1 MVAPV
6 PRVTTPPTT
15 TARRSSSISTS
26 SPPSSITRGAT
37 ARSAVNP
44 RVSSS
49 LSSPSRRGSVKSA
62 TPPPVPAANGETK
75 ESLATAL
82 KHEIEEKEQLL
93 VQVQNKDQTITT
105 LTQENDNVSSA
116 LHAAEARLYE
126 LYSEQNRAEEEMAA
140 RIEVAEK
147 LRTQV
152 RELEKEKR
160 DLHRR
165 YNEQTSTFEAERQAF
180 YDNEQHLKSR
190 IQSLTQARKQLP
202 APRSPSIVVDSES
215 EAEMEEEDDGEPEQP
230 STPSQEKRELD
241 AEPAEMTALRL
252 ELSTLSTSYASL
264 QSTLVL
270 LQTQLVDLK
279 RVNHELQ
286 EENESYNILLREKT
300 LSGQFDLM
308 KQVGSGSA
316 SSSDQDDEDGRTDDT
331 GDGRSMRSSTRSALG
346 TVEEHPEEVLD
357 PEYDHVNGIE
367 DGDKDLEDGDPQSLA
382 ASNRSARHTRHNR
395 RHGSSASRSPTARGE
410 SLADL
415 PITGPGLD
423 LAAELGRAQ
432 NKDIL
437 EGRAVDDRDRSVVNK
452 SGKRGKKGSSDSNR
466 KLSFSEPGA
475 IEPSG
480 SANDVDSLRTEI
492 KSLKDANKA
501 LSLYASKII
510 DRIISQEGFEH
521 VLAVDYE
528 NIPPTPSTATFVPP
542 PKSDEKSKRRN
553 TITMFSRST
562 SNPTPV
568 LPQPEKL
575 TTFDSPPIASPKTAS
590 AARANRR
597 SLSFDWRGFS
607 VFGGGEKK
615 PEPNPN
621 LRPLTL
627 KGGSSPSIPG
637 ARKLETHEDEEDRKE
652 RERLNATMK
661 LMGID
666 KPPAPPPMVK
676 SFSTPEGPVSSPILD
691 GAASPATSTPP
702 SRFSFFRRA
711 TAPSDASST
720 KSAPSSTN
728 DNPATLTQEA
738 LAQAEAEST
747 LAALDAQ
754 ERVLS
759 LELAKGGS
767 GGFTEIVPR
776 RKSGSRRSRTSGG
789 GSGST
794 VWSAGMSR
802 EDGDE

>member
-1 MVAPV
+1 MPNLSPPGA
-6 PRVTTPPTT
+6 RVTPPPPAST
-15 TARRSSSISTS
+15 RRPTSISSSS
-26 SPPSSITRGAT
+26 SPPPSIARGAT

-44 RVSSS
+44 RVASS
-49 LSSPSRRGSVKSA
+49 LGSPARRGSLKAA
-62 TPPPVPAANGETK
+62 TPPPAINGETR
-75 ESLATAL
+75 ESLAAAL
-82 KHEIEEKEQLL
+82 KQETDEKENLL
-93 VQVQNKDQTITT
+93 VQVQNKDQTIST

-126 LYSEQNRAEEEMAA
+126 LYAEQGRAEEEMAA

-165 YNEQTSTFEAERQAF
+165 YNEQASITALPERQAF

-190 IQSLTQARKQLP
+190 IQSLTQARKTQP
-202 APRSPSIVVDSES
+202 IPRSPSVMES
-215 EAEMEEEDDGEPEQP
+215 DVEADEEEYQEPEPEQP
-230 STPSQEKRELD
+230 RTPSDLKQELD

-252 ELSTLSTSYASL
+252 ELSTLSTSYSSL

-279 RVNHELQ
+279 RVNNQLQ
-286 EENESYNILLREKT
+286 EENESYNILLRERT
-300 LSGQFDLM
+300 LNGQFDLL
-308 KQVGSGSA
+308 KQVGGSSD
-316 SSSDQDDEDGRTDDT
+316 SSSDQGDDDGQTDDT
-331 GDGRSMRSSTRSALG
+331 GDVGSMRSGSRSALG
-346 TVEEHPEEVLD
+346 TVEERPEETLD
-357 PEYDHVNGIE
+357 PDYDHVEVGADGSRLDGE
-367 DGDKDLEDGDPQSLA
+367 DPDSPST
-382 ASNRSARHTRHNR
+382 SNRRNTRHNR
-395 RHGSSASRSPTARGE
+395 RHGSSGSHSPGARGE

-437 EGRAVDDRDRSVVNK
+437 EGRAIDDRERTAMEK
-452 SGKRGKKGSSDSNR
+452 PPKKGKKGESNR
-466 KLSFSEPGA
+466 KLSFSEPG

-480 SANDVDSLRTEI
+480 SSNDVDSLKIEI

-510 DRIISQEGFEH
+510 DRIIAQEGFEH
-521 VLAVDYE
+521 VLAVDYDGKP
-528 NIPPTPSTATFVPP
+528 PPTPSTATATSPP
-542 PKSDEKSKRRN
+542 SPSQKSKRRN
-553 TITMFSRST
+553 TITMFARST

-575 TTFDSPPIASPKTAS
+575 TTFDSPPLSAGPTSPTT
-590 AARANRR
+590 RANRR

-607 VFGGGEKK
+607 LFSGNEKK
-615 PEPNPN
+615 PEGNPN

-627 KGGSSPSIPG
+627 KAGSSPVITG
-637 ARKLETHEDEEDRKE
+637 ARKLETHEDEEDRRE
-652 RERLNATMK
+652 RERMHATMK
-661 LMGID
+661 LMGIE
-666 KPPAPPPMVK
+666 KPPVPPPMQK
-676 SFSTPEGPVSSPILD
+676 SYSTPETVPVYSPPLD
-691 GAASPATSTPP
+691 TTASPASSTPP

-720 KSAPSSTN
+720 KSTPSLHE
-728 DNPATLTQEA
+728 NPAHLTSEA

-754 ERVLS
+754 ERALS
-759 LELAKGGS
+759 VSLAKGGS
-767 GGFTEIVPR
+767 SGFTELAPR

-802 EDGDE
+802 EEADD